1 MFKKAGTATNFPLRL
16 RLHYKAMRAGGVKC
30 ERIAMR
36 KTEFR
41 MSTGTIKDIAIIA
54 IIAIVGWKIIAADFS
69 FTFEN
74 IRTSDLLSLL
84 LALFAIGLS
93 VALFIKANEISNMF
107 YDNMYKFTKDN
118 SELLG
123 RMESGFGEQLRHLDQ
138 GYSGLRD
145 KFDKLP
151 LDLGKTREK
160 VEDEKA
166 EVVKLKSEK
175 EELLNQL
182 AERANLQEEE
192 KQELFSRLQQ
202 SEAQLNRAER
212 LMRRHQRK
220 LRDAEDAE
228 TTINGVLVRAIKHT
242 QRKVVRLLDIDD
254 FESSD
259 DDDIYNSW
267 ILIKDELPRVYLKDL
282 RNGRVLDRDFLL
294 TPKGIQFFR
303 DVAAENI

>member
-1 MFKKAGTATNFPLRL
+1 MKKP
-16 RLHYKAMRAGGVKC
+16 
-30 ERIAMR
+30 
-36 KTEFR
+36 EFR
-41 MSTGTIKDIAIIA
+41 VSTGTIKDIAVIA
-54 IIAIVGWKIIAADFS
+54 IILIVGWKIIAADFS

-74 IRTSDLLSLL
+74 IKTSDLLSLL

-93 VALFIKANEISNMF
+93 VAFFVKANEISNMF

-123 RMESGFGEQLRHLDQ
+123 RMEAGFGEQLRHLDL
-138 GYSGLRD
+138 GYTGLRD

-175 EELLNQL
+175 EELLNEL

-192 KQELFSRLQQ
+192 KKELFARLQQ
-202 SEAQLNRAER
+202 SETQLNRAER
-212 LMRRHQRK
+212 VMRKLQHK

-228 TTINGVLVRAIKHT
+228 ATISGVLVRAIKHT
-242 QRKVVRLLDIDD
+242 QRKVIRLLDIDD
-254 FESSD
+254 FESAD
-259 DDDIYNSW
+259 DEDIHNSW
-267 ILIKDELPRVYLKDL
+267 MLIKDELPRVYLKDL
-282 RNGRVLDRDFLL
+282 RNGGVLDRDFLL
-294 TPKGIQFFR
+294 TRKGVQFFR
-303 DVAAENI
+303 EVAAENI

>member
-1 MFKKAGTATNFPLRL
+1 
-16 RLHYKAMRAGGVKC
+16 
-30 ERIAMR
+30 MR
-36 KTEFR
+36 KPEFR
-41 MSTGTIKDIAIIA
+41 VSTGTIKDIAVIA
-54 IIAIVGWKIIAADFS
+54 IILIVGWKIVTADFS

-93 VALFIKANEISNMF
+93 VAFFVKANEISNMF

-123 RMESGFGEQLRHLDQ
+123 RMEAGFGEQLRHLDQ
-138 GYSGLRD
+138 GYTGLRD

-175 EELLNQL
+175 EELLNEL

-192 KQELFSRLQQ
+192 KKELFARLQQ
-202 SEAQLNRAER
+202 SETQLNRAER
-212 LMRRHQRK
+212 VMRRLQHK

-228 TTINGVLVRAIKHT
+228 ATINGVLVRAIKHT

-254 FESSD
+254 FESAD
-259 DDDIYNSW
+259 DEDIYNSW
-267 ILIKDELPRVYLKDL
+267 MLIKDELPRVYLKDL
-282 RNGRVLDRDFLL
+282 RNGGVLDRDFLL
-294 TPKGIQFFR
+294 TSKGIQFFR

>member
-1 MFKKAGTATNFPLRL
+1 
-16 RLHYKAMRAGGVKC
+16 
-30 ERIAMR
+30 MR